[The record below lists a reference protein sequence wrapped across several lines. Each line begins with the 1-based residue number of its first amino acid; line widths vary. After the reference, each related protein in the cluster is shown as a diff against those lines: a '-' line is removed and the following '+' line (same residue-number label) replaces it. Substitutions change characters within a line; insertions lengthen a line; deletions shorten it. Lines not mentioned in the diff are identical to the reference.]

1 MVAGVLK
8 TLKYNLNRGRNSV
21 SIFEVGNV
29 FRKTEKGH
37 SEETLCAGLMYG
49 AFPASEFWR
58 GGAATADFYHLKGVI
73 SAVFAGYGGFRFD
86 KPKNPPPYF
95 HPGACLE
102 MKLGNSQAGY
112 LGLINPMAA
121 MNSDFKDNQI
131 CYFELPLKA
140 LVAAYKPEFWARIAQ
155 VKAVSAFPSIWRDLS
170 VVIEDRFEWGDIE
183 REIAK
188 APDLAA
194 VRLIDVYKGKSIGEN
209 LKSITI
215 RFTFS
220 SMEKTLADAE
230 INAHMAA
237 ILLKL
242 SLNFGAK
249 LRS

>member
-1 MVAGVLK
+1 
-8 TLKYNLNRGRNSV
+8 
-21 SIFEVGNV
+21 
-29 FRKTEKGH
+29 
-37 SEETLCAGLMYG
+37 
-49 AFPASEFWR
+49 
-58 GGAATADFYHLKGVI
+58 
-73 SAVFAGYGGFRFD
+73 
-86 KPKNPPPYF
+86 
-95 HPGACLE
+95 